1 MLRHGVSEVS
11 MRQAVFGRGGYVQQ
25 PWGRFAEMFSG
36 GIKGAGRS
44 EVERE
49 LRGRLA
55 GGVGVELSG
64 GLWVWGVMRA
74 VLVVDNKE
82 M

>member
-1 MLRHGVSEVS
+1 MGSV
-11 MRQAVFGRGGYVQQ
+11 RGNVL
-25 PWGRFAEMFSG
+25 G

-44 EVERE
+44 EVELE

-55 GGVGVELSG
+55 GGVGVEWSG
-64 GLWVWGVMRA
+64 GLWVCGVMRA
-74 VLVVDNKE
+74 VLVFDNKE

>member
-1 MLRHGVSEVS
+1 MALVKCRCGKL
-11 MRQAVFGRGGYVQQ
+11 FGRSGYVQQ
-25 PWGRFAEMFSG
+25 PWGRFAEMFLG

-44 EVERE
+44 EVELE

-55 GGVGVELSG
+55 GGVGVEWSG
-64 GLWVWGVMRA
+64 GLWVCGVMRA
-74 VLVVDNKE
+74 VLVFDNKE